1 MKGTDNMSMNNE
13 TSSSPKKRKKAAE
26 TTEDIIKDLMTKLGG
41 VFKKDIYIIQGRTVF
56 PGNISYDMLNGSF
69 ICILEDKYQ
78 KAISEFIKDGVEMYY
93 VDNITEAKTNF
104 AEHFTPVSNVDEME
118 HVIHKLRAVRSYM
131 NTIEEWCSFKDFL
144 DDNGVGPSDNWV
156 GLQFVG
162 DSEEPIT
169 IDADGTKGKYR
180 ETGQVLIHVVAPV
193 GFGIVPAI
201 MARAE
206 TLRNLL
212 RGRRIGDIIIESV
225 TPANFGFGAA
235 LQFEG
240 GYTAATFIC
249 GYERDFDL

>member
-1 MKGTDNMSMNNE
+1 M
-13 TSSSPKKRKKAAE
+13 SSSAVRTQITNYLQANSAE
-26 TTEDIIKDLMTKLGG
+26 TLLDISG
-41 VFKKDIYIIQGRTVF
+41 VY
-56 PGNISYDMLNGSF
+56 
-69 ICILEDKYQ
+69 
-78 KAISEFIKDGVEMYY
+78 
-93 VDNITEAKTNF
+93 
-104 AEHFTPVSNVDEME
+104 DEMQ
-118 HVIHKLRAVRSYM
+118 
-131 NTIEEWCSFKDFL
+131 DFL
-144 DDNGVGPSDNWV
+144 DDNAVGPSDNWV